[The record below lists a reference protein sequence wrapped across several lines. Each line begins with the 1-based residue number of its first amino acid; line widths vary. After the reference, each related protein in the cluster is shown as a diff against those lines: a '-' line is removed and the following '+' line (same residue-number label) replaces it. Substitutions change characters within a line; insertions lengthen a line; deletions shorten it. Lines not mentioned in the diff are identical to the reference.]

1 MITGRDFRSN
11 SVDRLTWNPD
21 IIFAASIE
29 IPRDAIAAR
38 EYKSQLIVSH
48 CKGGVRRFRAAKF
61 TTALLVGFSLGFC
74 LNLSTGCCVTLVLEC
89 ILSPKCAR
97 KQPVKLLGVS
107 FIFFSAGVLVYLA
120 IPGLNGTPLIF
131 TLLPFLPLVFRL
143 LIWEEKEEEAGL
155 RRHETGFFDYHN
167 VLLQSYAYI
176 FLGAII
182 ASVFWYCLLIQFSPD
197 TAHNAFDNE
206 ISEISAIAYAVN
218 QTGAATANAIRPD
231 FFSLLFGHN
240 MQVLAL
246 MLLFSLL
253 YGVGSLYLLLWNASV
268 IGVFIATAICAAGPI
283 VDASSML
290 NVFFSALNAFFGL
303 LPHGIFELSAYFV
316 ASIAGGVFSVAI
328 MRRHLER
335 PELKSVLF
343 DSFVLV
349 LIAIALLFVGALV
362 ESSY

>member
-1 MITGRDFRSN
+1 M
-11 SVDRLTWNPD
+11 
-21 IIFAASIE
+21 
-29 IPRDAIAAR
+29 
-38 EYKSQLIVSH
+38 
-48 CKGGVRRFRAAKF
+48 
-61 TTALLVGFSLGFC
+61 
-74 LNLSTGCCVTLVLEC
+74 VLEC
-89 ILSPKCAR
+89 ILSPRCAR
-97 KQPVKLLGVS
+97 KQPHKLLAVS

-131 TLLPFLPLVFRL
+131 ALLPFLPLMFRL
-143 LIWEEKEEEAGL
+143 LIWEEKEEEASL
-155 RRHETGFFDYHN
+155 RRHESGFFDYHRI
-167 VLLQSYAYI
+167 LLESYAYI

-182 ASVFWYCLLIQFSPD
+182 ASAFWYSILPSEI
-197 TAHNAFDNE
+197 AHTAFDNE
-206 ISEISAIAYAVN
+206 IDEISAIAYTVN
-218 QTGAATANAIRPD
+218 QTAAVTGNVIRPD

-268 IGVFIATAICAAGPI
+268 IGVFVAQRMAEQGLVAG
-283 VDASSML
+283 L
-290 NVFFSALNAFFGL
+290 FGSFL
-303 LPHGIFELSAYFV
+303 GLIPHGMFELSAYFV
-316 ASIAGGVFSVAI
+316 ASVAGGIFSVAL

-349 LIAIALLFVGALV
+349 LVAVVLLAIGALV